1 MPNLTI
7 SLDEELIKKGRSYA
21 QKHRTTLNAL
31 IREQLKKTVMKQDD
45 SWLDEMFS
53 LMDRLKARS
62 KGGRWRREDIY
73 DV

>member
-45 SWLDEMFS
+45 EWLEELFS

-62 KGGRWRREDIY
+62 KGPRWKREDIY